1 MSEPIRA
8 GGEPALAASTEP
20 RPGWR
25 RRRLLFVLVTLVL
38 SILLD
43 QALKKVAESVLLH
56 RLPISLLGDMI
67 RLEYTENPGAFLS
80 LGAGLSPTARFI
92 FLTVLVGAVL
102 VGSLFYLL
110 TTPILGKGALIG
122 LSLLTGG
129 GIGNLIDRVVNR
141 GHVIDY
147 ISMGIGPLRTG
158 IFNFADLC
166 ITTGTCILVFSAMR
180 PKHHATVEADALGS
194 GAPASTSIEEP
205 PRPANE

>member
-1 MSEPIRA
+1 MSEANQP
-8 GGEPALAASTEP
+8 GGEFDPSTPREP

-25 RRRLLFVLVTLVL
+25 RRRLLFVLLTLVV
-38 SILLD
+38 SILVD
-43 QALKKVAESVLLH
+43 QALKKVAESMLLH
-56 RLPISLLGDMI
+56 RPPISLLGDMI

-80 LGAGLSPTARFI
+80 LGAGLSPTARFV

-110 TTPILGKGALIG
+110 TTPSLGRGALIG

-129 GIGNLIDRVVNR
+129 GIGNLIDRVINR

-166 ITTGTCILVFSAMR
+166 ITTGTCVLVFSAMR
-180 PKHHATVEADALGS
+180 PRHHATTDPHDSRANEET
-194 GAPASTSIEEP
+194 PASIDEP
-205 PRPANE
+205 PRPANP